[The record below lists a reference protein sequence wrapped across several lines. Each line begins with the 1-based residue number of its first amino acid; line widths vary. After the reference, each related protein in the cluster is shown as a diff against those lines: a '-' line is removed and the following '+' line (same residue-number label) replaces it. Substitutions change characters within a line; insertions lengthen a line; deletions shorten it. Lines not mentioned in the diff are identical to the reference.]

1 MSDHGWQHSI
11 LQGVGTRIEVLAE
24 LHPRPYL
31 LFMTVFALLGYAC
44 LLLFPV
50 LALTGIAGMYHAL
63 AAPPGVAWLPLLVWT
78 FVAGYCGLV
87 SYQLSRFR
95 HLLPAGVVLD
105 RSQAPAL
112 FQLVEDT
119 GAHYGSPHIDRMLI
133 TGEYQLDIVN
143 TPVSALPVWP
153 TRSLVVGLPLLQC
166 LSMSQFQCALAR
178 RLGQNSRRSNR
189 LLNWLYTLRSVWPRY
204 GEQAPGI
211 DLAYLPVRTVFSVY
225 APLYTVLSTAAARLD
240 ELEADR
246 YAMELFSDEDVLDA
260 VTTDAVYRQFL
271 RERFWPA
278 IRKLS
283 ERDAAVAMNARTRI
297 PTVLHAGV
305 QAGNNI
311 QWIEETMVAEQH
323 WDDPWPSLVR
333 RIENIGHAQACMA
346 TDVNEPVAAAYL
358 DTSRSKLEM
367 ALEHLPPPQSPQA
380 RPWPARLDGL
390 RRSLQ
395 SAMQGLLLRL
405 KSMSQPGE
413 HAGDMKH

>member
-11 LQGVGTRIEVLAE
+11 LQGIGTRIEVLAE

-50 LALTGIAGMYHAL
+50 LALAGIAGMYHAL
-63 AAPPGVAWLPLLVWT
+63 VAPPGVAWLPLLVWLL
-78 FVAGYCGLV
+78 VAGCCGLV
-87 SYQLSRFR
+87 SYRLSRFR

-105 RSQAPAL
+105 RLQAPAL
-112 FQLVEDT
+112 FQLVKDT
-119 GAHYGSPHIDRMLI
+119 GTHYGGPGIDRIVI

-143 TPVSALPVWP
+143 TPVRALPVWS

-189 LLNWLYTLRSVWPRY
+189 LLNWLYTLRSAWPRY
-204 GEQAPGI
+204 GEPAPGT
-211 DLAYLPVRTVFSVY
+211 DPAYLPVRTMFAVY

-240 ELEADR
+240 ELEADG

-260 VTTDAVYRQFL
+260 VTTDAVYRRFL

-283 ERDAAVAMNARTRI
+283 EQDAAVAMNARTRI

-311 QWIEETMVAEQH
+311 QWIEDAMVAEQH

-333 RIENIGHAQACMA
+333 RIENIGHAEACMA
-346 TDVNEPVAAAYL
+346 TDVKEPVAAAYL
-358 DTSRSKLEM
+358 DTSRSKLDV
-367 ALEHLPPPQSPQA
+367 ALEHLPPRQSPQA
-380 RPWPARLDGL
+380 QSWPARLDGL
-390 RRSLQ
+390 RRSVQ
-395 SAMQGLLLRL
+395 SATQGLLLRL
-405 KSMSQPGE
+405 KSMSHPGAQTGE
-413 HAGDMKH
+413 MKH

>member
-11 LQGVGTRIEVLAE
+11 LQGIGTRIEVLAE

-50 LALTGIAGMYHAL
+50 LALAGIAGMYHAL
-63 AAPPGVAWLPLLVWT
+63 VAPPGVAWLPLLVWLL
-78 FVAGYCGLV
+78 VAGCCGLV
-87 SYQLSRFR
+87 SYRLSRFR

-105 RSQAPAL
+105 RLQAPAL
-112 FQLVEDT
+112 FQLVKDT
-119 GAHYGSPHIDRMLI
+119 GTHYGGPGIDRIVI

-143 TPVSALPVWP
+143 TPVRALPVWS

-189 LLNWLYTLRSVWPRY
+189 LLNWLYTLRSAWPRY
-204 GEQAPGI
+204 GEPAPGT
-211 DLAYLPVRTVFSVY
+211 DPAYLPVRTMFAVY

-240 ELEADR
+240 ELEADG

-260 VTTDAVYRQFL
+260 VTTDAVYRRFL

-283 ERDAAVAMNARTRI
+283 EQDAAVAMNARTRI

-311 QWIEETMVAEQH
+311 QWIEDAMVAEQH

-333 RIENIGHAQACMA
+333 RIENIGHAEACMA
-346 TDVNEPVAAAYL
+346 TDVKEPVAAAYL
-358 DTSRSKLEM
+358 DISRSKLDV
-367 ALEHLPPPQSPQA
+367 ALEHLPPRQSPQA
-380 RPWPARLDGL
+380 QSWPARLDGL
-390 RRSLQ
+390 RRSVQ
-395 SAMQGLLLRL
+395 SATQGLLLRL
-405 KSMSQPGE
+405 KSMSHPGAQTGE
-413 HAGDMKH
+413 MKH